1 MTYINPLTAGLEIEK
16 KDIYK
21 LPFFSFAGF
30 MLTAILF
37 CTLFINQMELEPE
50 MKPEKETAEAELEM
64 EKEETMIN
72 KWKTESNW

>member
-1 MTYINPLTAGLEIEK
+1 
-16 KDIYK
+16 
-21 LPFFSFAGF
+21 